1 MRAAISKFFVDVKAI
16 FHGRNLI
23 WQGIAFAVT
32 YFLVVSG
39 FDWWIVTT
47 LRDSPLRAIA
57 MGAGFIG
64 FFAPIAVP
72 LICFALGALRRNRKL
87 LKAGLLLAQA
97 EITALLLSFFY
108 KSLTGRPGPTQFHLA
123 GSSLTD
129 ISHVFRFGFLEGGV
143 FWGWPSSHVIVSV
156 AGAMV
161 LMLLYKNNAWIKY
174 VALAYALYIALAV
187 SITFHWFSDGVAAVI
202 FGTVIGVTVVRS
214 ARD

>member
-1 MRAAISKFFVDVKAI
+1 MRAAISKFFRDIKSI

-39 FDWWIVTT
+39 FDWWIVTAF
-47 LRDSPLRAIA
+47 RDSPLRAIA

-97 EITALLLSFFY
+97 EVTALLLSFFY
-108 KSLTGRPGPTQFHLA
+108 KAFTGRPGPTEFRATA
-123 GSSLTD
+123 GALSD

-156 AGAMV
+156 AGAVLLMV
-161 LMLLYKNNAWIKY
+161 LCKSNVWVKY
-174 VALAYALYIALAV
+174 LALAYAVYIALAV
-187 SITFHWFSDGVAAVI
+187 SITFHWFSDAMAAVI
-202 FGTVIGVTVVRS
+202 FGAVIGVTVARS